1 MKCVFTAAFREG
13 FPEMFDVNDHDYLGR
28 HKRPF

>member
-1 MKCVFTAAFREG
+1 MKFTVAFREG
-13 FPEMFDVNDHDYLGR
+13 FPEMFDVNDYDYLGR